1 MIIETGKPIYPPGLK
16 RFVPS
21 SLRPLAQRIN
31 RLARRCVAG
40 AWNAADA
47 LRPTI
52 RTCRY
57 RGFTVYY
64 TRGNTLIPRI
74 AFGGIYEPEL
84 SRAINEALASC
95 ASPTLLDIGANIGLL
110 TLNVLA
116 ETPAARIFACEPS
129 PTSVA
134 TLAETLAVNRLE
146 DRVTLVR
153 EAFSRENG
161 VAEFTVHE
169 AWTSSADGFLHT
181 GRMAGGTSV
190 QVKTR
195 RVDDWW
201 VEAGRP
207 KLDVVKI
214 DTEGS
219 ELWILQG
226 AEMLLRECAPVL
238 FLEISPLNLWVYP
251 HTAQDVLRWLHAHR
265 YRLFALDGRAATAAS
280 LESLLRTEDTFM
292 ARPDSDALDAG
303 DLGAC

>member
-40 AWNAADA
+40 AWSAADA
-47 LRPTI
+47 LRPTV

-84 SRAINEALASC
+84 SRAVNESLARC

-134 TLAETLAVNRLE
+134 TLAKTLAANRLE

-181 GRMAGGTSV
+181 RRMSGARSV
-190 QVKTR
+190 EVPTQT
-195 RVDDWW
+195 VDDWW
-201 VEAGRP
+201 TAAGRP
-207 KLDVVKI
+207 AIDVVKM

-219 ELWILQG
+219 ELWILEG
-226 AEMLLRECAPVL
+226 AARFLSECAPTV
-238 FLEISPLNLWVYP
+238 FLEICPLNLHVYP
-251 HTAQDVLRWLHAHR
+251 HTAHDVLAWFMAHGYDLH
-265 YRLFALDGRAATAAS
+265 ALDGRRATH
-280 LESLLRTEDTFM
+280 ETFDTLLKTEETFV
-292 ARPDSDALDAG
+292 ARPR
-303 DLGAC
+303 